1 MTTPPKNR
9 LNEEAEGRYC
19 SYCKKRHPVDE
30 FQAGQYV
37 CKVGRLKLQQENAD
51 RNRANPQPEDYE
63 KFCKR
68 CEKTLNAAE
77 NFTKDLSRPD
87 GYFLYCKKCESKERK
102 DSTSKLK
109 NLKALVGKPKAF
121 RIAILKTILRTIK
134 DTGRSIVTQIV
145 EDFRHE
151 GDAISF
157 TGREWQIQI
166 LNDLS
171 PRVIGRKPSQT
182 GYTWLLERF
191 VIALLMRYAH
201 SPYRYKDH
209 TGKDRTRFIEGIYSF
224 ETRDK
229 ASKWSK
235 IRLKKIKDDN
245 PHVRDALK
253 TGETDMALLMKI
265 GRAALHLVGRTS
277 IGDVLSISADIVV
290 IDEKDRDQ
298 DLTVSTQIGSRT
310 LESEFMNTKT
320 TKGIVRET
328 STPEASGSGISLQ
341 YENSNQFEWELRCV
355 KCGTW
360 QTLTYP
366 DCIGNF
372 YEKGEKPLAG
382 DRGEELEPY
391 WRCTNCHEPID
402 WNTLGKWK
410 SEDPDYY
417 ENCRWVSRKPEN
429 FNQLTG
435 KGCVGYQVPFASP
448 QRSAAFFLEE
458 RDHPDHDLAYLN
470 NHMLGFPY
478 DDVTKTLVPDNF
490 HTYPKFNWGFSSGGN
505 RYQDKYALGCDT
517 HPAQGGFIVIFRQI
531 PESVSPAKPDGKW
544 VQVYMEHVKNNRELW
559 DDTETIQNIDTIKKG
574 RIYELIIEYNVAIAV
589 IDLMPDTNEVEKLID
604 EFAFS
609 KKVWANKS
617 GGTTSGES
625 FTWSDKEIKDG
636 KEKTVCRMY
645 EEKVAAIDFYFN
657 KIRFGDML
665 FLDKDKY
672 PSRPLWRQYQ
682 DAHTN
687 LYKGEVIGK
696 ATKGTLMN
704 KVASQNVRE
713 AYKKRVNNIHD
724 HWVMASKFCAQGI
737 RVLGKLSGNN
747 KHLVP
752 PKIESFGRIP
762 GT

>member
-245 PHVRDALK
+245 P
-253 TGETDMALLMKI
+253 M
-265 GRAALHLVGRTS
+265 
-277 IGDVLSISADIVV
+277 
-290 IDEKDRDQ
+290 
-298 DLTVSTQIGSRT
+298 
-310 LESEFMNTKT
+310 SE
-320 TKGIVRET
+320 
-328 STPEASGSGISLQ
+328 
-341 YENSNQFEWELRCV
+341 
-355 KCGTW
+355 
-360 QTLTYP
+360 
-366 DCIGNF
+366 
-372 YEKGEKPLAG
+372 
-382 DRGEELEPY
+382 
-391 WRCTNCHEPID
+391 
-402 WNTLGKWK
+402 
-410 SEDPDYY
+410 
-417 ENCRWVSRKPEN
+417 
-429 FNQLTG
+429 
-435 KGCVGYQVPFASP
+435 
-448 QRSAAFFLEE
+448 
-458 RDHPDHDLAYLN
+458 
-470 NHMLGFPY
+470 ML
-478 DDVTKTLVPDNF
+478 
-490 HTYPKFNWGFSSGGN
+490 
-505 RYQDKYALGCDT
+505 
-517 HPAQGGFIVIFRQI
+517 
-531 PESVSPAKPDGKW
+531 
-544 VQVYMEHVKNNRELW
+544 
-559 DDTETIQNIDTIKKG
+559 
-574 RIYELIIEYNVAIAV
+574 
-589 IDLMPDTNEVEKLID
+589 
-604 EFAFS
+604 
-609 KKVWANKS
+609 
-617 GGTTSGES
+617 
-625 FTWSDKEIKDG
+625 
-636 KEKTVCRMY
+636 
-645 EEKVAAIDFYFN
+645 
-657 KIRFGDML
+657 
-665 FLDKDKY
+665 
-672 PSRPLWRQYQ
+672 
-682 DAHTN
+682 
-687 LYKGEVIGK
+687 
-696 ATKGTLMN
+696 
-704 KVASQNVRE
+704 
-713 AYKKRVNNIHD
+713 
-724 HWVMASKFCAQGI
+724 
-737 RVLGKLSGNN
+737 
-747 KHLVP
+747 
-752 PKIESFGRIP
+752 
-762 GT
+762 